1 MSNRWRI
8 TVDTDHIPVEQWHL
22 TMRAIAGL
30 SLKLLSMRGQG
41 FAVEEASYLNISTI
55 TVDPD
60 VSAIISHTRASAIT
74 TFLLTKTLPEGY
86 SIESLD

>member
-1 MSNRWRI
+1 M
-8 TVDTDHIPVEQWHL
+8 DTAHIPVEQWHL

-30 SLKLLSMRGQG
+30 SLKLQAMRVLG
-41 FAVEEASYLNISTI
+41 FTVEDASYYNISTVDP

-60 VSAIISHTRASAIT
+60 AMDVSAVVSHSKASAIT
-74 TFLLTKTLPEGY
+74 AFLLTRKLPEGY